1 LTDIL
6 QERLK
11 ASPDAFANAVGDET
25 VLLQVKRGVYYGLDA
40 MGTRIWAGLNEG
52 RTPAEICEQ
61 IAAQHGVPL
70 ETVETDARAFLQ
82 DLKANEIVIAD

>member
-1 LTDIL
+1 MTDIL

-11 ASPDAFANAVGDET
+11 ASPDAFASAVGDET

-40 MGTRIWAGLNEG
+40 MGTRIWVGLNEG
-52 RTPAEICEQ
+52 RTPAEICRQ
-61 IAAQHGVPL
+61 IAAQHDVPL

-82 DLKANEIVIAD
+82 DLKANEIVVAD

>member
-1 LTDIL
+1 MTDIL

-11 ASPDAFANAVGDET
+11 ASPDAFASAVGDET

-52 RTPAEICEQ
+52 QSPTEICEQ
-61 IAAQHGVPL
+61 IAAEYSVPI
-70 ETVETDARAFLQ
+70 ETVETDARTFLQ
-82 DLKANEIVIAD
+82 DLKANEILVAD

>member
-1 LTDIL
+1 MTDIL

-11 ASPDAFANAVGDET
+11 ASPDAFASAVGDET

-52 RTPAEICEQ
+52 RSPAEICEQ
-61 IAAQHGVPL
+61 IAAEYAVPI
-70 ETVETDARAFLQ
+70 ETVESDARTFLQ
-82 DLKANEIVIAD
+82 DLKANEILVAD